1 VFFAKIILQPALSE
15 VFCIVS
21 AEKPLLLVPVEN
33 QVRELDPKL
42 LLSVVAARR
51 GFSSV
56 IGSRREMEMRIDS
69 FPRSIYLSKSMTVR
83 SLLFFWVAAKFG
95 HDIITWDEEALVHL
109 PPETY
114 YSRRLHATAIRYVSH
129 LFAWGE
135 DNAELWRRYPH
146 LPAGIPIHVTGNPR
160 SDMLRPKLHAFY
172 ADEVDAIRRDCGN
185 FILVNTNF
193 NHVNAFGPDMNLFK
207 PAQTPGAAPKFGRAA
222 RGMSREYAEG
232 LRDHKLAVFRDFQ
245 RLIPELEKSFPDY
258 TIVVR
263 PHPTESHEI
272 YRTIAGGCRRV
283 RVTNDGNVVPW
294 LLCAKALVHNGCT
307 TGVEAFELGVPAV
320 SYRATINEIYD
331 NGFYRLP
338 NAVSHNC
345 FSFPEL
351 RATLESI
358 LDGRLGVPDGEDRLR
373 LVRHHLA
380 AADGALACE
389 RMVDVLEQIAA
400 DQKRPLSP
408 SLPQRLD
415 RWVAG
420 EGLKVLRRIK
430 SLLPGS
436 HNRPEF
442 QRHRFPGISVEALTA
457 KISRFQRLL
466 GDDRRLT
473 VEPIT
478 ATISHIRVA

>member
-1 VFFAKIILQPALSE
+1 LLQAALSE
-15 VFCIVS
+15 AFRIVS
-21 AEKPLLLVPVEN
+21 TEKPLLLIPVEN

-42 LLSVVAARR
+42 LLACVAARR

-109 PPETY
+109 PPDIY
-114 YSRRLHATAIRYVSH
+114 FSRRLHPAAIRYVTH

-135 DNAELWRRYPH
+135 ENAELWRQYPH
-146 LPAGIPIHVTGNPR
+146 LPTGTPIHVTGNPR
-160 SDMLRPKLHAFY
+160 SDMLRPELHAYY
-172 ADEVDAIRRDCGN
+172 ADEIDGIRREFGK

-207 PAQTPGAAPKFGRAA
+207 PVKTPGKTPKFGRAA

-232 LRDHKLAVFRDFQ
+232 LRDHKLAVFHDFQ
-245 RLIPELEKSFPDY
+245 HLIPELEKNFPDH

-263 PHPTESHEI
+263 PHPTESHEV
-272 YRTIAGGCRRV
+272 YRTIAAGCRRV

-294 LLCAKALVHNGCT
+294 LLCAKALIHNGCT

-320 SYRATINEIYD
+320 SYRATVNETYD

-345 FSFPEL
+345 FSFAEL
-351 RATLESI
+351 RTTLKRI
-358 LDGRLGVPDGEDRLR
+358 LDGRLGVPDGKERLR

-389 RMVDVLEQIAA
+389 RMVAVLEEIAA
-400 DQKRPLSP
+400 DQRRPLSAN
-408 SLPQRLD
+408 LLQRMD
-415 RWVAG
+415 RWAAG
-420 EGLKVLRRIK
+420 AGLQVLRQIK
-430 SLLPGS
+430 SVLPGS

-442 QRHRFPGISVEALTA
+442 QRHRFPGISVDALTA
-457 KISRFQRLL
+457 KIARFQRLL

-473 VEPIT
+473 VESIT
-478 ATISHIRVA
+478 STISHIQVA